1 MPRRALA
8 SIALALVLIGSST
21 NVALAQSNDAAAIAE
36 SLFVAGRKL
45 LEEGKLAEACAKFE
59 ESNRLDPSAGTLLNL
74 GRCFEAQ
81 GKLASAWATYKRAAT
96 VGRSAG
102 QNRQVTAAEQAAEK
116 LDSRLARLLVRMDAP
131 PEGVRVRRSD
141 TELGAASLG
150 SPIAVDAGTYAM
162 RVEAPGYEP
171 WTGTIVVAGEG
182 TTTELVVPALTK
194 RASPSPATNAPA
206 PAPAKASSADRATKD
221 EPSSALL
228 VGGLIASGVGV
239 VGAGI
244 GAVFGAITL
253 ADAATAESD
262 PSLCPKRRCSPEGLA
277 WIDATRTEALVS
289 TASFVAGG
297 VALAAGGAM
306 IAIHLAG
313 DEASSATT
321 RATIAPFLGPSVAGL
336 AIGGAW

>member
-1 MPRRALA
+1 MPRRAHTSIVLA
-8 SIALALVLIGSST
+8 LALALVASSA
-21 NVALAQSNDAAAIAE
+21 NVARAQSNDSAAIAE

-74 GRCFEAQ
+74 GRGFEAQ
-81 GKLASAWATYKRAAT
+81 GKLASAWAAYKRAAT

-131 PEGVRVRRSD
+131 PEGVRVRRGD

-194 RASPSPATNAPA
+194 RAPLAPVA
-206 PAPAKASSADRATKD
+206 STPAPAKAPSTPRATTD

-228 VGGLIASGVGV
+228 VGGVIASGVGV
-239 VGAGI
+239 VGLGI
-244 GAVFGAITL
+244 GALFGAITL

-262 PSLCPKRRCSPEGLA
+262 PSLCPNRRCSPEGLA
-277 WIDATRTEALVS
+277 WIDAARTEALVS
-289 TASFVAGG
+289 TASFVVGG
-297 VALAAGGAM
+297 VALAVGGAM
-306 IAIHLAG
+306 IAIHLVG
-313 DEASSATT
+313 DEASNATP
-321 RATIAPFLGPSVAGL
+321 RATIAPVVGPSTAGL